1 LARAGQGW
9 RVHPGTRGFS
19 EILHAFSSAANNNG
33 SAFAALSA
41 NTPFYNILLAVAMW
55 FGRFWIIVPVLAMAG
70 ALAAERRVPASGGTI
85 LLVGLSSRR
94 WPCRAMRASMC

>member
-1 LARAGQGW
+1 MA
-9 RVHPGTRGFS
+9 H
-19 EILHAFSSAANNNG
+19 NNG
-33 SAFAALSA
+33 SAFAGLSA

-55 FGRFWIIVPVLAMAG
+55 FGRFWIVPVLAMAG